1 MNHGYGR
8 KVGPSPG
15 TPGPQGSLRPPG
27 LAELNDLKYHRI
39 HGTPRSSGPRIPRD
53 LRTSGALGNYLY
65 CLKFRI

>member
-15 TPGPQGSLRPPG
+15 TPGTQGPLTPPG
-27 LAELNDLKYHRI
+27 LAGLNDHRI

-53 LRTSGALGNYLY
+53 LRSLGKLPLLFEIQNLITRK
-65 CLKFRI
+65 L